1 MYAYVNMLGRI
12 DNCSN
17 KLTRYLPERKEIAAN
32 LHLREVN
39 DSFGK
44 GFHALKAHVLNCSM
58 TGLCPHKSLQLWPK
72 FHLLFSTNSFN
83 LKKCATFKG
92 LK

>member
-1 MYAYVNMLGRI
+1 MLGRI

-17 KLTRYLPERKEIAAN
+17 KLIHYLPERKEIAAN

-44 GFHALKAHVLNCSM
+44 GFHTLKPHVLNCSM
-58 TGLCPHKSLQLWPK
+58 TVPTLITAVMAEVPLAFFYK
-72 FHLLFSTNSFN
+72 
-83 LKKCATFKG
+83 
-92 LK
+92 